1 MVITLNKGFKMLK
14 KIIFASLLTTA
25 SLFAHS
31 AIMSCFDNG
40 DGTITCEGGFS
51 DGSSASGVK
60 FKVMQDKK
68 VVFSA
73 KMSEDSEVTF
83 KKPKGDYTAVFD
95 AGEGH
100 QVLVRGAD
108 ITE

>member
-1 MVITLNKGFKMLK
+1 MVK
-14 KIIFASLLTTA
+14 KVILSLLLA
-25 SLFAHS
+25 SSSLFAHS

-60 FKVMQDKK
+60 FKIEQNGKS
-68 VVFSA
+68 VFNT

-83 KKPKGDYTAVFD
+83 NKPEGNYNAVFD

-100 QVLVRGAD
+100 QVYIKGSD

>member
-1 MVITLNKGFKMLK
+1 MK
-14 KIIFASLLTTA
+14 KIILSLALLSG

-40 DGTITCEGGFS
+40 DGTVTCEGGFS
-51 DGSSASGVK
+51 DGSSASGVN
-60 FKVMQDKK
+60 FKLEQDGKA
-68 VVFSA
+68 VFEA

-83 KKPKGDYTAVFD
+83 KKPSSGYTAVFD

-100 QVLVRGAD
+100 QVLVKGSD

>member
-1 MVITLNKGFKMLK
+1 MKKVIL
-14 KIIFASLLTTA
+14 SLA
-25 SLFAHS
+25 FVVSSLFGHT

-60 FKVMQDKK
+60 FHVLENGKK
-68 VVFSA
+68 TFST
-73 KMSEDSEVTF
+73 KMNEDSEVSF
-83 KKPKGDYTAVFD
+83 KKPTGDYSAVFD

-100 QVLVRGAD
+100 QVHIKGSD

>member
-1 MVITLNKGFKMLK
+1 MLK
-14 KIIFASLLTTA
+14 KMLVASVLLSS
-25 SLFAHS
+25 SLFAHT

-40 DGTITCEGGFS
+40 DGTVTCEGGFS

-60 FKVMQDKK
+60 FRIEENGKAIISD
-68 VVFSA
+68 
-73 KMSEDSEVTF
+73 KMSEDSEFTF
-83 KKPKGDYTAVFD
+83 KKPSGDYTAVFD

-100 QVLVRGAD
+100 QVHVSGKD

>member
-1 MVITLNKGFKMLK
+1 MLK
-14 KIIFASLLTTA
+14 KILVASVLLSG

-60 FKVMQDKK
+60 FRIEQNGKATY
-68 VVFSA
+68 ST
-73 KMSEDSEVTF
+73 KMNEDSEVTF
-83 KKPKGDYTAVFD
+83 DKPNSTYNAVFD

-100 QVLVRGAD
+100 RVFIKGSD

>member
-1 MVITLNKGFKMLK
+1 MMKNIILSLALASSS
-14 KIIFASLLTTA
+14 IFAHT
-25 SLFAHS
+25 

-60 FKVMQDKK
+60 FRIEQNSKAIYN
-68 VVFSA
+68 S
-73 KMSEDSEVTF
+73 KMNEDSEVTF
-83 KKPKGDYTAVFD
+83 DKPSGDYNAVFD

-100 QVLVRGAD
+100 KVYIKGED
-108 ITE
+108 IVE

>member
-1 MVITLNKGFKMLK
+1 MK
-14 KIIFASLLTTA
+14 KIILGLAFVAS
-25 SLFAHS
+25 SMFAHS

-60 FKVMQDKK
+60 FHVLQDDKNIYE
-68 VVFSA
+68 S

-83 KKPKGDYTAVFD
+83 KKPSGAYTAVFN

-100 QVLVRGAD
+100 KVYIKGSD

>member
-1 MVITLNKGFKMLK
+1 MIKKVMLGLA
-14 KIIFASLLTTA
+14 IASS

-60 FKVMQDKK
+60 FRIEQNGKATY
-68 VVFSA
+68 ST
-73 KMSEDSEVTF
+73 KMNEDSEVTF
-83 KKPKGDYTAVFD
+83 DKPNGAYSAVFD

-100 QVLVRGAD
+100 QVFIKGSD

>member
-1 MVITLNKGFKMLK
+1 MVK
-14 KIIFASLLTTA
+14 KILGGLLFISS
-25 SLFAHS
+25 SLFAHT

-60 FKVMQDKK
+60 FRVEQAGKVI
-68 VVFSA
+68 FES
-73 KMSEDSEVTF
+73 KMSEDSEVNF
-83 KKPKGDYTAVFD
+83 KKPNGDYTAVFD

-100 QVLVRGAD
+100 RVHVKSSD

>member
-1 MVITLNKGFKMLK
+1 MK
-14 KIIFASLLTTA
+14 KILLGLAFVAS
-25 SLFAHS
+25 SMFAHT

-60 FKVMQDKK
+60 FHVLKDGK
-68 VVFSA
+68 SIYEA
-73 KMSEDSEVTF
+73 KMNEDSEVTF
-83 KKPKGDYTAVFD
+83 KKPSGSYTAVFD

-100 QVLVRGAD
+100 QVHVKGSD

>member
-1 MVITLNKGFKMLK
+1 MIKKVIL
-14 KIIFASLLTTA
+14 SLVIATS
-25 SLFAHS
+25 SLFAHT

-60 FKVMQDKK
+60 FRIEQKGKAIFD
-68 VVFSA
+68 A

-83 KKPKGDYTAVFD
+83 KKPNGSYNAVFD

-100 QVLVRGAD
+100 QVFIKGSD

>member
-1 MVITLNKGFKMLK
+1 MK
-14 KIIFASLLTTA
+14 KIILILALLTG

-60 FKVMQDKK
+60 FRVQQNGKAI
-68 VVFSA
+68 FEA

-83 KKPKGDYTAVFD
+83 KKPSGSYTAVFD

-100 QVLVRGAD
+100 QVLVKGSD

>member
-1 MVITLNKGFKMLK
+1 MFK
-14 KIIFASLLTTA
+14 KILVASILLSS
-25 SLFAHS
+25 SLFAHT

-40 DGTITCEGGFS
+40 DGTVTCEGGFS

-60 FKVMQDKK
+60 FRIEQNNKAILSD
-68 VVFSA
+68 
-73 KMSEDSEVTF
+73 KMSEDSEFTF
-83 KKPKGDYTAVFD
+83 KKPNSDYTAVFD

-100 QVLVRGAD
+100 KVYVSGND

>member
-1 MVITLNKGFKMLK
+1 MK
-14 KIIFASLLTTA
+14 KILLCLA
-25 SLFAHS
+25 FLANFMFAHT

-60 FKVMQDKK
+60 FHIIQNDKK
-68 VVFSA
+68 VFES
-73 KMSEDSEVTF
+73 KLSEDSEITF
-83 KKPKGDYTAVFD
+83 DKPKGTYTAVFD

-100 QVLVRGAD
+100 QVNIKGSD

>member
-1 MVITLNKGFKMLK
+1 MIK
-14 KIIFASLLTTA
+14 KIILSAALTSS

-40 DGTITCEGGFS
+40 DDTITCEGGFS

-60 FKVMQDKK
+60 FKIEQNGKSI
-68 VVFSA
+68 FNA

-83 KKPKGDYTAVFD
+83 NKPAGSYNAVFD

-100 QVLVRGAD
+100 QVYIKGSD